1 MMNKAI
7 FLILF
12 LIAASCTKPTMFKLL
27 DPEKTGVHFIN
38 RVTETDSLNIMSY
51 EYIYNG
57 AGVGTGDLNNDGL
70 MDLVFAGNQV
80 PPAVYIN
87 LGNFKFKDISANLS
101 ALPYKQWLSGVAVV
115 DINSDGWPDIYMTST
130 ANNNPEKCKNRL
142 WINQGMTDENGPYF
156 IEMAEQYGVADTSQ
170 SVSAAFFDYDCDGD
184 LDLYILNNTLTSR
197 MNTSYRA
204 KINDGTAGNNDQL
217 YRNNGNGTF
226 TNVTHQAGILYEG
239 FGLGV
244 AIGDVNKDGYP
255 DLYINNDYISNDLFY
270 INQKDG
276 TFRNEI
282 RKYISYQTKSS
293 MGNDMADVN
302 NDGFPDIFTLDM
314 MPEKYDKIKQTINGF
329 SYIFYV
335 NDEKY
340 GYEHQFL
347 RNMLHLHNGLVNGEL
362 IPFSEA
368 GQMAGVYKS
377 EWSWSPLFADYDN
390 DGDQDLLIANG
401 YPRDLTDKDWTFY
414 KVKVYGFVADER
426 HVIEMAPV
434 VKVQNFAFEN
444 LDKIHFRKRS
454 KEWLPDIHSFSY
466 GAVFVDLDND
476 GDLDYVT
483 NNINDPAFIMKNT
496 VREKS
501 KSKTGYLRLKLRGA
515 GKNTQAIG
523 AKVELWCN
531 GNYQF
536 RELFLTRGYASSVEP
551 VIHFGTGNA
560 QIIDSIKIYWPAT
573 GNITVLKNIQT
584 NQLLEI
590 KESDSSYPWKSNM
603 STDPHQYMFKKD
615 DSIIQY
621 VHLQKDFIDFFYSQP
636 VLPHKFSQIGP
647 IMAKG
652 DINGDKIE
660 DIIIGCTNM
669 LPTTIYLRKGNVFE
683 KDSIPELSTR
693 KPFSESAIAIIDIDN
708 DGDNDIISLAGG
720 YENPKDEDY
729 RHYLY
734 RNNNGIYVKEDLPL
748 PGFPAVT
755 LRPFDF
761 NHDGFIDIFIGSRIK
776 KGRYPYANKSWLVL
790 NERGILKTGD
800 KFSYDLGMVTDA
812 IWSDIDNDGWED
824 LVITREWNSVAIL
837 KNKDGKSLEITN
849 VPDLT
854 DLKGIWFS
862 ISAGDFDLDGDNDY
876 IIGNFGENNR
886 FTISKKYPMKLYAID
901 LDMDGNLDPITTG
914 YWENQKGKM
923 TEYPVN
929 YFDELRGQSV
939 YFSKLFE
946 NYAEFSYADIHRIIP
961 PSLMEKVE
969 LQLSINT
976 LSSYLLWNDNG
987 KFTWEKLPFQVQMSP
1002 VKKMIVRDLNSD
1014 GYPDIIVTGNDHT
1027 YDIATGYLDANKGLI
1042 LINNGNRTFKV
1053 MPPSESG
1060 LVLNGMVE
1068 SLLWFEENEPIL
1080 IAGINR
1086 VGTVS
1091 YRFKE
1096 IKNREN
1102 Q

>member
-1 MMNKAI
+1 
-7 FLILF
+7 
-12 LIAASCTKPTMFKLL
+12 MFKLL
-27 DPEKTGVHFIN
+27 PPEKTGVHFIN

-57 AGVGTGDLNNDGL
+57 AGVGAGDLNNDGL

-80 PPAVYIN
+80 PPAVYLN
-87 LGNFKFKDISANLS
+87 LGNFKFKDISTNLS
-101 ALPYKQWLSGVAVV
+101 SLPYRQWLSGVAIADV
-115 DINSDGWPDIYMTST
+115 NGDGWLDIYMTST
-130 ANNNPEKCKNRL
+130 ASNNPEKCKNRL
-142 WINQGMTDENGPYF
+142 WINQGMKDANGPYF
-156 IEMAEQYGVADTSQ
+156 IEMAEQYGIADTSQ

-217 YRNNGNGTF
+217 YRNNGDGTF
-226 TNVTHQAGILYEG
+226 TNVTHQAGIIYEG

-276 TFRNEI
+276 TFKNEI

-302 NDGFPDIFTLDM
+302 NDGLPDIFTLDM
-314 MPEKYDKIKQTINGF
+314 MPENYSKIKQTINGF
-329 SYIFYV
+329 SYIYYV
-335 NDEKY
+335 NDEKF
-340 GYEHQFL
+340 GYEHQYL
-347 RNMLHLHNGLVNGEL
+347 RNMLHLHNGLINGEL
-362 IPFSEA
+362 IPYSEV
-368 GQMAGVYKS
+368 GQMAGIFKS

-414 KVKVYGFVADER
+414 KVKVFGFVADEK

-444 LDKIHFRKRS
+444 LDRIHFRKRS
-454 KEWLPDIHSFSY
+454 KEWLPNIPSFSY

-483 NNINDPAFIMKNT
+483 NNLNDPAFVMKNT
-496 VREKS
+496 LREKS
-501 KSKTGYLRLKLRGA
+501 KNKTGFLRLKLVGN
-515 GKNTQAIG
+515 GKNTHAIG
-523 AKVELWCN
+523 AKVELWSE

-551 VIHFGTGNA
+551 IIHFGTGNTR
-560 QIIDSIKIYWPAT
+560 IIDSVKITWPAS
-573 GNITVLKNIQT
+573 GNITLLKNIQT

-590 KESDSSYPWKSNM
+590 KESESSFPANGKM
-603 STDPHQYMFKKD
+603 LPEHHQYMFQKN
-615 DSIIQY
+615 DSIIHY
-621 VHLQKDFIDFFYSQP
+621 THLQKDFIDFFYAQP

-647 IMAKG
+647 VMAKG
-652 DINGDKIE
+652 DIDGDKNE
-660 DIIIGCTNM
+660 DIIIGCTNV
-669 LPTTIYLRKGNVFE
+669 LPTTIFLRKGDVFV

-693 KPFSESAIAIIDIDN
+693 KPFSESAISIVDIDN
-708 DGDNDIISLAGG
+708 DGDNDIIILAGG

-729 RHYLY
+729 KHYLY
-734 RNNNGIYVKEDLPL
+734 RNNNGTYVREDLPV

-761 NHDGFIDIFIGSRIK
+761 NHDGFTDIFIGSRVK
-776 KGRYPYANKSWLVL
+776 KGRYPFANKSWLIL
-790 NERGILKTGD
+790 NEKGNFKSDEKL
-800 KFSYDLGMVTDA
+800 SYDIGMVTDA
-812 IWSDIDNDGWED
+812 VWSDIDNDGWED
-824 LVITREWNSVAIL
+824 LVITREWNSVAVL
-837 KNKDGKSLEITN
+837 KNNGGKSLEVMN
-849 VPDLT
+849 VPDLS
-854 DLKGIWFS
+854 DFKGIWFS
-862 ISAGDFDLDGDNDY
+862 IAAGDFDRDGDDDY

-886 FTISKKYPMKLYAID
+886 FNISKKYPMNIYALD

-914 YWENQKGKM
+914 YWKNPKGKM

-961 PSLMEKVE
+961 QSLMEKVE
-969 LQLSINT
+969 LKLSINT
-976 LSSYLLWNDNG
+976 LSSYLVWNNNG
-987 KFTWEKLPFQVQMSP
+987 KFTWEKLPLQIQMSP
-1002 VKKMIVRDLNSD
+1002 VKKMIVRDLNGD

-1027 YDIATGYLDANKGLI
+1027 YDIATGYIDANKGLI
-1042 LINNGNRTFKV
+1042 LINNGDRTFKV
-1053 MPPSESG
+1053 MTPSESG
-1060 LVLNGMVE
+1060 LLLNGMVE
-1068 SLLWFEENEPIL
+1068 SLLWFEEDEPLL

-1086 VGTVS
+1086 LGTVA

-1096 IKNREN
+1096 NGIRKNN
-1102 Q
+1102 K